1 MRDTLK
7 LFVFWVVMLIPVS
20 MFAQDKGN
28 LRGTIKDNTGGT
40 LPGASVS
47 IKGST
52 LGTASNMD
60 GEYVLQGIPVG
71 EVNIEVNYLGYK
83 QISETITITA
93 GKTVSRDFIMQENSY
108 ELGDIV
114 ISAAVSGQQR
124 ALNQQKVADNLMQV
138 ISADEIG
145 KFPDP
150 NVSDALKRL
159 SGITTDGK
167 EVQLRGTP
175 ASFTNINMN
184 GEQIMSSQESGKRN
198 EALDVIPSDLL
209 ASMEVQKTLL
219 PSNDGDAIAG
229 VINMR
234 TGTARSL
241 KPKFSVDLGSGY
253 SDIREKVNYNAK
265 AGYSQ
270 RFFPTSKNSNGVL
283 GIAANYSFLKFLTRK
298 TFVSP
303 NRNFSFFL

>member
-1 MRDTLK
+1 
-7 LFVFWVVMLIPVS
+7 
-20 MFAQDKGN
+20 
-28 LRGTIKDNTGGT
+28 
-40 LPGASVS
+40 
-47 IKGST
+47 
-52 LGTASNMD
+52 MD

-93 GKTVSRDFIMQENSY
+93 GKTISKDFVMQENSY
-108 ELGDIV
+108 EMGDVV

-138 ISADEIG
+138 ISADQMG

-198 EALDVIPSDLL
+198 EALDV
-209 ASMEVQKTLL
+209 MV
-219 PSNDGDAIAG
+219 
-229 VINMR
+229 
-234 TGTARSL
+234 
-241 KPKFSVDLGSGY
+241 
-253 SDIREKVNYNAK
+253 SDICLYPK
-265 AGYSQ
+265 
-270 RFFPTSKNSNGVL
+270 
-283 GIAANYSFLKFLTRK
+283 
-298 TFVSP
+298 
-303 NRNFSFFL
+303 

>member
-175 ASFTNINMN
+175 
-184 GEQIMSSQESGKRN
+184 
-198 EALDVIPSDLL
+198 V
-209 ASMEVQKTLL
+209 
-219 PSNDGDAIAG
+219 
-229 VINMR
+229 
-234 TGTARSL
+234 SL
-241 KPKFSVDLGSGY
+241 IS
-253 SDIREKVNYNAK
+253 I
-265 AGYSQ
+265 
-270 RFFPTSKNSNGVL
+270 
-283 GIAANYSFLKFLTRK
+283 
-298 TFVSP
+298 
-303 NRNFSFFL
+303 

>member
-93 GKTVSRDFIMQENSY
+93 GKTVSRDFIMQENS
-108 ELGDIV
+108 
-114 ISAAVSGQQR
+114 
-124 ALNQQKVADNLMQV
+124 
-138 ISADEIG
+138 
-145 KFPDP
+145 
-150 NVSDALKRL
+150 
-159 SGITTDGK
+159 
-167 EVQLRGTP
+167 
-175 ASFTNINMN
+175 
-184 GEQIMSSQESGKRN
+184 
-198 EALDVIPSDLL
+198 
-209 ASMEVQKTLL
+209 
-219 PSNDGDAIAG
+219 
-229 VINMR
+229 
-234 TGTARSL
+234 
-241 KPKFSVDLGSGY
+241 
-253 SDIREKVNYNAK
+253 
-265 AGYSQ
+265 
-270 RFFPTSKNSNGVL
+270 
-283 GIAANYSFLKFLTRK
+283 
-298 TFVSP
+298 
-303 NRNFSFFL
+303 